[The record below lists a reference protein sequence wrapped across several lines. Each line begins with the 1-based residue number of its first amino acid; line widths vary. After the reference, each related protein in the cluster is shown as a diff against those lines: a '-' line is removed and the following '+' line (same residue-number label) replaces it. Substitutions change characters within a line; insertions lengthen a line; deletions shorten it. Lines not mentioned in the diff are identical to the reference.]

1 MRQGSSVSLNSNDGQ
16 MPGRIPLTVMQERFT
31 ASIVTYKHHLL
42 DIEPV
47 LRSLFASPVTTIWII
62 DHSYDIMPHLLKELN
77 EFTGRVLTGEPV
89 LREKVEKEGLKVV
102 YIRHKNNGYGGG
114 QNVALR
120 EAMKEGSRYH
130 LVVNPDVWFGPRVMP
145 ALLDYMSRH
154 EDVGQM
160 MPQVLY
166 PNGTIQRLAKLLPT
180 PLDLFGRLCLP
191 LPLIRRRNERFELWD
206 MDTTSPT
213 DVPFLSGCFMLFR
226 MEAIKEVGMFD
237 ERFFMYAEDIDITR
251 RMHRRYR
258 TVFYPMLPI
267 YHKFSRA
274 SRRSLHLFSVH
285 IISVMK
291 YFNKYGWFNDKE
303 RTEINAKTESRMRH
317 PGEHHNTDHTSTRTQ
332 ACTESL

>member
-145 ALLDYMSRH
+145 ALLDYMSKH

-160 MPQVLY
+160 MP
-166 PNGTIQRLAKLLPT
+166 
-180 PLDLFGRLCLP
+180 
-191 LPLIRRRNERFELWD
+191 
-206 MDTTSPT
+206 
-213 DVPFLSGCFMLFR
+213 
-226 MEAIKEVGMFD
+226 
-237 ERFFMYAEDIDITR
+237 
-251 RMHRRYR
+251 
-258 TVFYPMLPI
+258 
-267 YHKFSRA
+267 
-274 SRRSLHLFSVH
+274 
-285 IISVMK
+285 
-291 YFNKYGWFNDKE
+291 
-303 RTEINAKTESRMRH
+303 
-317 PGEHHNTDHTSTRTQ
+317 
-332 ACTESL
+332 

>member
-166 PNGTIQRLAKLLPT
+166 PTARYSGWQNSSRHRSTSSAASASRSPSYAAATSVSSCGT
-180 PLDLFGRLCLP
+180 
-191 LPLIRRRNERFELWD
+191 W
-206 MDTTSPT
+206 
-213 DVPFLSGCFMLFR
+213 
-226 MEAIKEVGMFD
+226 
-237 ERFFMYAEDIDITR
+237 TR
-251 RMHRRYR
+251 RHPPTCLSSPDASCSSAWRR
-258 TVFYPMLPI
+258 
-267 YHKFSRA
+267 
-274 SRRSLHLFSVH
+274 
-285 IISVMK
+285 
-291 YFNKYGWFNDKE
+291 
-303 RTEINAKTESRMRH
+303 
-317 PGEHHNTDHTSTRTQ
+317 
-332 ACTESL
+332 